1 MKIKNIPLCL
11 AFSSTLINA
20 SQLNLF
26 DLLSESD
33 EESSTASEAQTF
45 KKGLSLPLHLVYPM
59 ETSTSFI
66 DDGTNSL
73 LETEGCSYVKA
84 SSN

>member
-26 DLLSESD
+26 DLLSKSD
-33 EESSTASEAQTF
+33 E
-45 KKGLSLPLHLVYPM
+45 
-59 ETSTSFI
+59 
-66 DDGTNSL
+66 NSL
-73 LETEGCSYVKA
+73 DAAETQTLKKDPRNKMQPVETRL
-84 SSN
+84 SSETPTQD